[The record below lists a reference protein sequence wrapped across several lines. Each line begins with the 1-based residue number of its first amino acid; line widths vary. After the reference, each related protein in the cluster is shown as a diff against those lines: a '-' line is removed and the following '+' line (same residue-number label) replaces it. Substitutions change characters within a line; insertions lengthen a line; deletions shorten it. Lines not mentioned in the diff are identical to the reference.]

1 MLSREDIE
9 MIRSTR
15 AEITHNRTEHVT
27 LIHVVPGATDPW
39 TGEPTGDEQVAEI
52 ADVVWK
58 EYSSVA
64 VGERSVIGGIEL
76 EKDDVKVSFEP
87 TVVLSDV
94 SRIVRKGEPYTL
106 VTVDEK
112 GLGGINRYEA
122 IARRMT

>member
-15 AEITHNRTEHVT
+15 AEITHNRTEPIT
-27 LIHVVPGATDPW
+27 LIHVKPGAVDPW
-39 TGEPTGDEQVAEI
+39 TGEPTGDEEVSEVV
-52 ADVVWK
+52 DVVWK

-76 EKDDVKVSFEP
+76 KENDVKVSFEP
-87 TVVLSDV
+87 SVVLSDV
-94 SRIVRKGEPYTL
+94 DRVIRQGEQYTIVTI
-106 VTVDEK
+106 DEK
-112 GLGGINRYEA
+112 GLGGLNRYET